1 MVMVMVVM
9 VMAAAAAAVM
19 VVMEVMMLVMMGGA
33 ATSGISPQSSPTT
46 SATCSK
52 LAISA
57 VTTGVAI
64 TYRPCKQANIPAMW
78 PASDI

>member
-1 MVMVMVVM
+1 MVMVVM
-9 VMAAAAAAVM
+9 VMAATAAAVVI

-52 LAISA
+52 FAISA

-78 PASDI
+78 PACDI

>member
-1 MVMVMVVM
+1 MVMVVM

-78 PASDI
+78 PACDA